1 MHKLI
6 LQLRFP
12 LILILVVSGF
22 GGHNDPMLG
31 FSSERAAQQ
40 LALEASFDTLLTNEN
55 LRTWMKQMTAAPQHV
70 GSPQSRA
77 NAEFMVQL
85 FQSWGYESQTE
96 VYQVLFP
103 TPITRELELLS
114 PTPYRAKLREPEIPE
129 DASSSIRGDRLPTFN
144 AYSADGDVTGELV
157 YVNQGIPGDY
167 EDLARMGI
175 SVEGKI
181 VIARYGGSW
190 RGIKPKLAAE
200 HGAIGCILYSDPR
213 DDGFFQG
220 EPYPEG
226 SFRMDQGVQLGS
238 VADMPLF
245 PGDPL
250 TPFIGATDDA
260 ERLELEDAPTL
271 MQIPVLPVSWSDAQP
286 FLEALEGPV
295 APVRWRGGLPITYR
309 VGPGPARVRLKLA
322 FDWSLV
328 PAYNVIAKL
337 EGSDYPDEWVIRGNH
352 RDAWVFGAQDPTSG
366 MVALM
371 EEARAIG
378 ELAQAGHRPRRTI
391 VYAGWDAEEPG
402 LLGSTEWVEDHAD
415 ELREKAVIYINTDS
429 NGRGFLGAG
438 GSHTLER
445 LVNEVAASVEDPQT
459 GVTVGQR
466 VRARRRV
473 QGNSEVDKRADLRI
487 SPLGSGSDYTPFL
500 QHMGIASLN
509 IGFGG
514 ENRGGSYHSSFDSFE
529 YYLRFGDPGF
539 EYGIALAKVTGRLTL
554 RVANAEVVP
563 IRLQNFAENVQ
574 GYVEEVAELVATMRK
589 ETVRHNQMVETNS
602 FVLAADPT
610 KQYVAPEMK
619 DPVPFL
625 NFAPIRNAVTR
636 MAASAQVF
644 DETIAAQLEGLSEA
658 QRISIN
664 QQLIQLERTMTRE
677 EGLPGRPWFRHHIY
691 APGYYTGYGVKTLPG
706 VREAIE
712 QREWDEVE
720 TQVNILAEVLHEV
733 ALAIDQATNSMNPE

>member
-6 LQLRFP
+6 LQSRFP
-12 LILILVVSGF
+12 LILILLVLGF

-31 FSSERAAQQ
+31 FSSEQATRQ
-40 LALEASFDTLLTNEN
+40 LALEASFDSKLNKEN

-85 FQSWGYESQTE
+85 FQSWGYNAQTE

-114 PTPYRAKLREPEIPE
+114 PIPYSARLTEPEIPE
-129 DASSSIRGDRLPTFN
+129 DASSSIRDDRLPTFN

-271 MQIPVLPVSWSDAQP
+271 MRIPVLPVSWSDAQP
-286 FLEALEGPV
+286 FLAALEGPV
-295 APVRWRGGLPITYR
+295 APARWRGGLPITYR

-378 ELAQAGHRPRRTI
+378 ELAQAGHRPKRTI

-415 ELREKAVIYINTDS
+415 ELRKKAVIYINTDS

-466 VRARRRV
+466 MGALRRV

-500 QHMGIASLN
+500 QHMGVASLN

-514 ENRGGSYHSSFDSFE
+514 ENRGGSYHSAFDSFE
-529 YYLRFGDPGF
+529 YYVRFGDPGF
-539 EYGIALAKVTGRLTL
+539 EYGIALAKVAGRLTL

-563 IRLQNFAENVQ
+563 VRLQNFTENVQ
-574 GYVEEVAELVATMRK
+574 GYVEEVAGLAATMRQ
-589 ETVRHNQMVETNS
+589 ETVRHNHMVEMNS

-610 KQYVAPEMK
+610 KQYVAPKMK

-625 NFAPIRNAVTR
+625 NFAPIRNAVAR
-636 MAASAQVF
+636 MAASAQTF
-644 DETIAAQLEGLSEA
+644 DKTIAAQLESLSEE

-677 EGLPGRPWFRHHIY
+677 EGLPGRPWFRHYIY

-712 QREWDEVE
+712 QRDWEEVE
-720 TQVNILAEVLHEV
+720 TQVTLLAEVLNGV
-733 ALAIDQATNSMNPE
+733 AVAINNATNSMNAE

>member
-1 MHKLI
+1 MHRPI
-6 LQLRFP
+6 LQLRIP
-12 LILILVVSGF
+12 LILILLVSGF

-31 FSSERAAQQ
+31 FSSEQTIRQ
-40 LALEASFDTLLTNEN
+40 LALEASFDTKLNKEN

-85 FQSWGYESQTE
+85 FQSWGYNAQTD

-114 PTPYRAKLREPEIPE
+114 PNPYSAKLREPEIPE

-295 APVRWRGGLPITYR
+295 APARWRGGLPITYR

-378 ELAQAGHRPRRTI
+378 ELAQAGHRPKRTI

-402 LLGSTEWVEDHAD
+402 LLGSTEWVENHAD
-415 ELREKAVIYINTDS
+415 ELRKKAVIYINTDS

-466 VRARRRV
+466 MRARRRV

-500 QHMGIASLN
+500 QHMGVASLN

-514 ENRGGSYHSSFDSFE
+514 ENRGGSYHSAFDSFE

-563 IRLQNFAENVQ
+563 VRLQNFAENVQ
-574 GYVEEVAELVATMRK
+574 GYVEEVAGLAASMRQ
-589 ETVRHNQMVETNS
+589 ETVRHNHMVETNS

-610 KQYVAPEMK
+610 KQYVPPKMK
-619 DPVPFL
+619 DPVPYL
-625 NFAPIRNAVTR
+625 NFAPIKNAVAR
-636 MAASAQVF
+636 MAVSAKAF
-644 DETIAAQLEGLSEA
+644 DETIAAQLESLSKA

-712 QREWDEVE
+712 QREWEEVE
-720 TQVNILAEVLHEV
+720 TQVNLLAEVLNEV
-733 ALAIDQATNSMNPE
+733 ALAIDNATNSMNPE

>member
-1 MHKLI
+1 MQKLI
-6 LQLRFP
+6 LQLRLP
-12 LILILVVSGF
+12 LVLILIASGF

-31 FSSERAAQQ
+31 FSSKQAVQQ
-40 LALEASFDTLLTNEN
+40 RALETNFDALLNKDN
-55 LRTWMKQMTAAPQHV
+55 LRTWMEQMTAAPQHV
-70 GSPQSRA
+70 GSPQARA

-85 FQSWGYESQTE
+85 FQSWGYEAQTE

-114 PTPYRAKLREPEIPE
+114 PTPYKAKLQEPDIPE
-129 DASSSIRGDRLPTFN
+129 DASSSIRDNRLPPYN
-144 AYSADGDVTGELV
+144 AYSADGEVTGELV

-175 SVEGKI
+175 IVEGKI

-200 HGAIGCILYSDPR
+200 HGAIGCILYSDPK

-220 EPYPEG
+220 QTYPEG

-271 MQIPVLPVSWSDAQP
+271 MRIPVLPISWSDAQP
-286 FLEALEGPV
+286 FLAALEGPV
-295 APVRWRGGLPITYR
+295 APARWRGGLPLTYR

-322 FDWSLV
+322 FDWSLA

-337 EGSDYPDEWVIRGNH
+337 EGLEYPDEWVIRGNH
-352 RDAWVFGAQDPTSG
+352 RDAWVFGAQDPISG

-378 ELAQAGHRPRRTI
+378 ELAQAGHRPKRTI

-402 LLGSTEWVEDHAD
+402 LLGSTEWAEDHAD
-415 ELREKAVIYINTDS
+415 ELREKAVIYINSDS

-459 GVTVGQR
+459 GVTVGER
-466 VRARRRV
+466 MRARRRV
-473 QGNSEVDKRADLRI
+473 QGNSEVDKRMDLRI

-500 QHMGIASLN
+500 QHLGIATLN

-514 ENRGGSYHSSFDSFE
+514 ENRGGSYHSAFDSFD
-529 YYLRFGDPGF
+529 YYVRFGDPGF
-539 EYGIALAKVTGRLTL
+539 EYGVALAQVAGRLTL
-554 RVANAEVVP
+554 RMANAEVMP

-574 GYVEEVAELVATMRK
+574 GYVEEVIGLAADMRQ
-589 ETVRHNQMVETNS
+589 ETVRHNRMVETNS
-602 FVLAADPT
+602 FALAADPT
-610 KQYVAPEMK
+610 KLYVAPEMK
-619 DPVPFL
+619 DPVPYL
-625 NFAPIRNAVTR
+625 NFAPIRNSIARV
-636 MAASAQVF
+636 AESARVF
-644 DETIAAQLEGLSEA
+644 DETIATQLEALSDA
-658 QRISIN
+658 QRRNLN

-712 QREWDEVE
+712 QREWEEVE
-720 TQVNILAEVLHEV
+720 IQVKLLAEILNEV
-733 ALAIDQATNSMNPE
+733 AMAIDQAADFMKPE